1 MSQIML
7 YLFGKSLSLHIYID
21 FDDSIS
27 CLASCKDVIL
37 VLALID
43 WEYLLMIYGAF
54 SLFID
59 QVGAYYGFWRIYWVN
74 KSYPSFL
81 SMHLL
86 SVSSFDSTSL
96 FLFSQKINST
106 FARYDLPRSQRG
118 RVE

>member
-1 MSQIML
+1 MVMSQIML
-7 YLFGKSLSLHIYID
+7 SLFGKSLMLCAIDYID

-59 QVGAYYGFWRIYWVN
+59 QVGAYYGFWRIFGEQIL
-74 KSYPSFL
+74 SFVFVHA
-81 SMHLL
+81 SL
-86 SVSSFDSTSL
+86 SVSLFDIF
-96 FLFSQKINST
+96 FLVQPKNK
-106 FARYDLPRSQRG
+106 
-118 RVE
+118 